1 MRDANYKHETE
12 GQVDTLVNCA
22 GVSRLWPNPV
32 KDHND
37 GTSYIK
43 SSILSSMNLCKTR
56 TEDPADAV
64 AKMMTEVEEWVH
76 VLHIP

>member
-1 MRDANYKHETE
+1 MRDANHKHETE

-37 GTSYIK
+37 GTSYIRSTIMLPMK
-43 SSILSSMNLCKTR
+43 SCKTR
-56 TEDPADAV
+56 AEDPADAV
-64 AKMMTEVEEWVH
+64 AKMMTEVEE
-76 VLHIP
+76 